1 MKRRDLMTVLCGA
14 AIAMPFAAHAQPRNR
29 PVIGWLGNF
38 QSDAVANPFPSL
50 LPAFLQGLG
59 EAGYVDGQTVA
70 IEYRFAEGHYDRLPA
85 LAADLVSREVHVLV
99 AAMAT
104 PAALAAKSATSTI
117 PIVFCSVND
126 PVGIGLV
133 ASLARP
139 GGNITGFTNFT
150 GKLSTKLIEL
160 LMELV
165 PRTSVIALLVN
176 PNNPASAGTVGD
188 VQEVARTKG
197 LQLVVLKAGTA
208 IEIDA
213 AFAALVQKRAGAL
226 VLGSDVFFASKY
238 QQIVALTLRD
248 GIPAI
253 DANGSFADSG
263 GLIGYGVRLEANYH
277 GAGIY
282 VGKILKGATPADLP
296 VQQPA
301 IFELVVNLKT
311 ANALGLTVPAGMLA
325 RADKLIE

>member
-1 MKRRDLMTVLCGA
+1 MNRRGFTTLLSGA
-14 AIAMPFAAHAQPRNR
+14 AVAMPFAAHAQTL
-29 PVIGWLGNF
+29 PVIGYLANF
-38 QSDAVANPFPSL
+38 PPDAAANPFPSS

-70 IEYRFAEGHYDRLPA
+70 IEYRWAESHYDRLPA
-85 LAADLVSREVHVLV
+85 LAADLVSRKVDVLV
-99 AAMAT
+99 AALAT

-150 GKLSTKLIEL
+150 GKLSAKLIEL
-160 LMELV
+160 LLELV

-188 VQEVARTKG
+188 VQEVVRTKG

-213 AFAALVQKRAGAL
+213 AFAALVQKRADAL

-238 QQIVALTLRD
+238 EQIVTLTLRD
-248 GIPAI
+248 AIPAI
-253 DANGSFADSG
+253 DANGGFADSG
-263 GLIGYGVRLEANYH
+263 GLIGYGVRLDANYH

-282 VGKILKGATPADLP
+282 VGKILKGARPGDLS
-296 VQQPA
+296 VQQPTT
-301 IFELVVNLKT
+301 FELVVNLKT
-311 ANALGLTVPAGMLA
+311 AKALGLTVPPGMLA